1 MLQLQ
6 LQCYN
11 HSRSHLVPTS
21 PAWKM
26 TWIPAHNMK
35 ICIHKGFVVW
45 LHIEVDGL
53 WIPEIDRCLPKNVH
67 HCPIYL
73 TTTFCNQTLIKL
85 VIQLTRLEKV
95 KKNFATWRTT
105 THHLASLKPD
115 FHGKHLMLEWT
126 SGKQEKV
133 TPDRGNANHIDWHH
147 RFYDPVV
154 LLQAQIIHWVMSLL
168 YI

>member
-6 LQCYN
+6 LRCYN
-11 HSRSHLVPTS
+11 HSHSHIVPTS

-26 TWIPAHNMK
+26 TLIPAHNMK
-35 ICIHKGFVVW
+35 IRIHKGFVVW

-67 HCPIYL
+67 PCPIYL

-95 KKNFATWRTT
+95 KKNFATWRTA

-133 TPDRGNANHIDWHH
+133 TPYRGNANHIEWHH
-147 RFYDPVV
+147 RFYDTIV
-154 LLQAQIIHWVMSLL
+154 LI
-168 YI
+168 